1 MGIASPDADRAY
13 MQSALAQARQARDA
27 DEVPVGAVVVLDDE
41 IIGRAHNQPVARH
54 DPSAHAEILAIRAAA
69 TAIGNHRLP
78 DASLYVTLEP
88 CIMCAGAI
96 LHARIARLV
105 YGARDAKSGAAG
117 SALNLLQSPFLNHQ
131 CKVIAGV
138 EAKHCGE
145 LLREFFA
152 ERRRGASSTKAAQ

>member
-1 MGIASPDADRAY
+1 MGIDPPDADRAY
-13 MQSALAQARQARDA
+13 MQSALAQALRARDA
-27 DEVPVGAVVVLDDE
+27 AEVPVGAVVVLDDE

-54 DPSAHAEILAIRAAA
+54 DPSAHAEILAMRAAA
-69 TAIGNHRLP
+69 AAIGNHRLP

-105 YGARDAKSGAAG
+105 YGARDAKFGAAG

-138 EAKHCGE
+138 EAKHCSE

-152 ERRRGASSTKAAQ
+152 ARRRGAESTRAAR